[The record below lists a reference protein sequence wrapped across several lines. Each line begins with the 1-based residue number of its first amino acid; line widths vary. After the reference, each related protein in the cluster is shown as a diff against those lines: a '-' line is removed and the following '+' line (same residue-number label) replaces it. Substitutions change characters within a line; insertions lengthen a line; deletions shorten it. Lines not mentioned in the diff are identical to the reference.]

1 MRPGAEHRQ
10 QINTPHESCNMPSKF
25 FRVATEGATTDGR
38 EIQRDW
44 IKQMAKNFNRAKYGA
59 RVWLE
64 HLRGV
69 LPESSFAAL
78 GDVLAVEARTVEEGK
93 LALFAQIEALPSL
106 VAMNKA
112 GQKIYTS
119 IEVDPNFAKSGEAYL
134 TGLAVTDSPASL
146 GTEVLKFA
154 AQNPDASPYKGRKH
168 SEGALFS
175 AAVET
180 DLGLEGD
187 AETIASSILTKFSD
201 MLKNL
206 SGIAAPKH
214 TPETTEVFATKTLEV
229 LGAADAAIQQQ
240 AKELAAAKADNAKL
254 AGEFATLQTD
264 FKALTDKLSKQDGDP
279 TQRPPATGT
288 EGMAKADC

>member
-1 MRPGAEHRQ
+1 
-10 QINTPHESCNMPSKF
+10 MPSKF

-38 EIQRDW
+38 EIQRSW
-44 IKQMAKNFNRAKYGA
+44 IEQMAKNFNREKYGA

-64 HLRGV
+64 HMRGM

-78 GDVLAVEARTVEEGK
+78 GDVLAVESRTVEDGK
-93 LALFAQIEALPSL
+93 LALFAQIEALPAL

-112 GQKIYTS
+112 KQKIYTS

-154 AQNPDASPYKGRKH
+154 AGNPDASPFKGKKH

-180 DLGLEGD
+180 ELGLEGD
-187 AETIASSILTKFSD
+187 AESIASTLINKFSD
-201 MLKNL
+201 LLKNL

-229 LGAADAAIQQQ
+229 LGAADAAIQHQ
-240 AKELAAAKADNAKL
+240 AKELATEKAAREKL
-254 AGEFATLQTD
+254 AGEFS
-264 FKALTDKLSKQDGDP
+264 ALEKKFNELTVKLSKQDGGG
-279 TQRPPATGT
+279 TTRPEATGT
-288 EGMAKADC
+288 EGAVLADC

>member
-1 MRPGAEHRQ
+1 
-10 QINTPHESCNMPSKF
+10 MPSKF

-38 EIQRDW
+38 EIQRSW
-44 IKQMAKNFNRAKYGA
+44 IEQMAKNFNREKYGA

-64 HLRGV
+64 HMRGM
-69 LPESSFAAL
+69 LPESAFAAL
-78 GDVLAVEARTVEEGK
+78 GDVLAVEARPVEDGK
-93 LALFAQIEALPSL
+93 LALFAQIEALPAL

-112 GQKIYTS
+112 KQKIYTS

-154 AQNPDASPYKGRKH
+154 AGNPDASPFKGKKH

-180 DLGLEGD
+180 ELGLEGD
-187 AETIASSILTKFSD
+187 AESIASTLITKFSD

-206 SGIAAPKH
+206 SGITAPKP
-214 TPETTEVFATKTLEV
+214 TPETSDAFATKTLEV

-240 AKELAAAKADNAKL
+240 AKELAAEKAAREKL
-254 AGEFATLQTD
+254 AGEFSTLEKK
-264 FKALTDKLSKQDGDP
+264 FNERIEKLSAQDSS
-279 TQRPPATGT
+279 TTHRPEATGS
-288 EGMAKADC
+288 EGVVQADC

>member
-1 MRPGAEHRQ
+1 
-10 QINTPHESCNMPSKF
+10 MPSKF

-38 EIQRDW
+38 EIQRSW
-44 IKQMAKNFNRAKYGA
+44 IEQMAKNFNREKYGA
-59 RVWLE
+59 SVWLE
-64 HLRGV
+64 HMRGM

-78 GDVLAVEARTVEEGK
+78 GDVLAVEARTVEDGK
-93 LALFAQIEALPSL
+93 LALFAQIEALPAL

-112 GQKIYTS
+112 KQKIYTS

-154 AQNPDASPYKGRKH
+154 AGNPDASPFKGKKH

-180 DLGLEGD
+180 ELGLEGD
-187 AETIASSILTKFSD
+187 AESIASTLINKFSD
-201 MLKNL
+201 LLKNL

-229 LGAADAAIQQQ
+229 LGAADAAIQHQ
-240 AKELAAAKADNAKL
+240 AKELATEKAAREQL
-254 AGEFATLQTD
+254 AGEFS
-264 FKALTDKLSKQDGDP
+264 ALEKKFNELTVKLSKQDGGG
-279 TQRPPATGT
+279 TTRPEATGT
-288 EGMAKADC
+288 EGAVLADC

>member
-1 MRPGAEHRQ
+1 
-10 QINTPHESCNMPSKF
+10 MPSKF

-38 EIQRDW
+38 EIQRSW
-44 IKQMAKNFNRAKYGA
+44 IEQMAKNFNREKYGA

-64 HLRGV
+64 HMRGM
-69 LPESSFAAL
+69 LPESAFAAL
-78 GDVLAVEARTVEEGK
+78 GDVLAVEARPVEDGK
-93 LALFAQIEALPSL
+93 LALFAQIEALPAL

-112 GQKIYTS
+112 KQKIYTS

-154 AQNPDASPYKGRKH
+154 AGNPDASPFKGKKH

-180 DLGLEGD
+180 ELGLEGD
-187 AETIASSILTKFSD
+187 AESIASTLITKFSD

-206 SGIAAPKH
+206 SGITAPKP
-214 TPETTEVFATKTLEV
+214 TPETSDAFATKTLEV

-240 AKELAAAKADNAKL
+240 AKELATGKAAREKL
-254 AGEFATLQTD
+254 AGEFNTLQAN
-264 FKALTDKLSKQDGDP
+264 FNELSKKLSQQDGST
-279 TQRPPATGT
+279 TQRPEATGS
-288 EGMAKADC
+288 EGVVQADC

>member
-1 MRPGAEHRQ
+1 
-10 QINTPHESCNMPSKF
+10 MPSKF

-38 EIQRDW
+38 EIQRSW
-44 IKQMAKNFNRAKYGA
+44 IEQMAKNFNREKYGA

-64 HLRGV
+64 HMRGM
-69 LPESSFAAL
+69 LPESAFAAL
-78 GDVLAVEARTVEEGK
+78 GDVLAVEARPVEDGK
-93 LALFAQIEALPSL
+93 LALFAQIEALPAL

-112 GQKIYTS
+112 KQKIYTS

-154 AQNPDASPYKGRKH
+154 AGNPDASPFKGKKH

-180 DLGLEGD
+180 ELGLEGD
-187 AETIASSILTKFSD
+187 AESIASTLITKFSD

-206 SGIAAPKH
+206 SGITAPKP
-214 TPETTEVFATKTLEV
+214 TPETSDAFATKTLEV

-240 AKELAAAKADNAKL
+240 AKELATEKAAREKL
-254 AGEFATLQTD
+254 AGEFNTLQAN
-264 FKALTDKLSKQDGDP
+264 FNELSKKLSQQDSS
-279 TQRPPATGT
+279 TTTRPEATGS
-288 EGMAKADC
+288 EGVVQADC

>member
-1 MRPGAEHRQ
+1 
-10 QINTPHESCNMPSKF
+10 MPSKF

-38 EIQRDW
+38 EIQRSW
-44 IKQMAKNFNRAKYGA
+44 IEQMAKNFNREKYGP

-64 HLRGV
+64 HMRGM

-78 GDVLAVEARTVEEGK
+78 GDVLAVEARAVEDGK
-93 LALFAQIEALPSL
+93 LALFAQIEALPAL

-112 GQKIYTS
+112 KQKIYTS
-119 IEVDPNFAKSGEAYL
+119 IEVDPNFAKTGEAYL

-154 AQNPDASPYKGRKH
+154 AGNPDASPFKGKKH

-180 DLGLEGD
+180 ELGLEGD
-187 AETIASSILTKFSD
+187 AESIASTLINKFSD

-206 SGIAAPKH
+206 SGITAPKP
-214 TPETTEVFATKTLEV
+214 TPETTDVFTTKTLEV
-229 LGAADAAIQQQ
+229 LGAADAAIQHQS
-240 AKELAAAKADNAKL
+240 KELAAEKAAREKL
-254 AGEFATLQTD
+254 AGEFS
-264 FKALTDKLSKQDGDP
+264 ALEKKFNELTVKLSKQDGNP
-279 TQRPPATGT
+279 NERPEATGN
-288 EGMAKADC
+288 EGTVLADC

>member
-1 MRPGAEHRQ
+1 
-10 QINTPHESCNMPSKF
+10 MPSKF

-38 EIQRDW
+38 EIQRSW
-44 IKQMAKNFNRAKYGA
+44 IEQMAKNFNREKYGA

-64 HLRGV
+64 HMRGM
-69 LPESSFAAL
+69 LPESAFAAL
-78 GDVLAVEARTVEEGK
+78 GDVLAVEARPVEDGK
-93 LALFAQIEALPSL
+93 LALFAQIEALPAL

-112 GQKIYTS
+112 KQKIYTS

-154 AQNPDASPYKGRKH
+154 AGNPDASPFKGKKH

-180 DLGLEGD
+180 ELGLEGD
-187 AETIASSILTKFSD
+187 AESIASTLITKFSD

-206 SGIAAPKH
+206 SGITAPKP
-214 TPETTEVFATKTLEV
+214 TPETSDAFATKTLEV

-240 AKELAAAKADNAKL
+240 AKELATGKAAREKL
-254 AGEFATLQTD
+254 AGEFNTLQAN
-264 FKALTDKLSKQDGDP
+264 FNELSKKLSQQDSS
-279 TQRPPATGT
+279 TTKRPEATGS
-288 EGMAKADC
+288 EGVVQADC

>member
-1 MRPGAEHRQ
+1 
-10 QINTPHESCNMPSKF
+10 MPSKF

-38 EIQRDW
+38 EIQRSW
-44 IKQMAKNFNRAKYGA
+44 IEQMAKNFKRETYGA

-64 HLRGV
+64 HMRGM

-78 GDVLAVEARTVEEGK
+78 GDVLAVEARTVEDGK
-93 LALFAQIEALPSL
+93 LALFAQIEALPAL

-112 GQKIYTS
+112 KQKIYTS

-154 AQNPDASPYKGRKH
+154 AGNPDASPFKGKKH
-168 SEGALFS
+168 SDGALFS

-180 DLGLEGD
+180 ELGLEGD
-187 AETIASSILTKFSD
+187 AESIASTLITKFSD

-206 SGIAAPKH
+206 SGITAPKP
-214 TPETTEVFATKTLEV
+214 TPETSDAFATKTLEV

-240 AKELAAAKADNAKL
+240 AKELATGKAAREKL
-254 AGEFATLQTD
+254 AGEFNTLQAN
-264 FKALTDKLSKQDGDP
+264 FNELSKKLSQQDGST
-279 TQRPPATGT
+279 TQRPEATGS
-288 EGMAKADC
+288 EGVVQADC

>member
-1 MRPGAEHRQ
+1 
-10 QINTPHESCNMPSKF
+10 MPSKF

-38 EIQRDW
+38 EIQRSW
-44 IKQMAKNFNRAKYGA
+44 IEQMAKNFNREKYGA

-64 HLRGV
+64 HMRGM
-69 LPESSFAAL
+69 LPEGAFAAL
-78 GDVLAVEARTVEEGK
+78 GDVLAVESRTVEDGK
-93 LALFAQIEALPSL
+93 LALFAQIEALPAL

-112 GQKIYTS
+112 KQKIYTS

-154 AQNPDASPYKGRKH
+154 AGNPDASPFKGKKH

-187 AETIASSILTKFSD
+187 AENIASMLITKFSD

-206 SGIAAPKH
+206 SSITAPRP
-214 TPETTEVFATKTLEV
+214 TPETTNVFATKTLEV
-229 LGAADAAIQQQ
+229 LGAADAAIQHQ
-240 AKELAAAKADNAKL
+240 AKELAAEKAARDKL
-254 AGEFATLQTD
+254 AGEFS
-264 FKALTDKLSKQDGDP
+264 ALEKKFNELTVKLSQQDSSSTG
-279 TQRPPATGT
+279 RPEATGT
-288 EGMAKADC
+288 EGAVLADC

>member
-1 MRPGAEHRQ
+1 
-10 QINTPHESCNMPSKF
+10 MPSKF

-38 EIQRDW
+38 EIQRSW
-44 IKQMAKNFNRAKYGA
+44 IEQMAKNFNREKYGA

-64 HLRGV
+64 HMRGM

-78 GDVLAVEARTVEEGK
+78 GDVLAVEARTVEDGK
-93 LALFAQIEALPSL
+93 LALFAQIEALPAL

-112 GQKIYTS
+112 KQKIYTS

-154 AQNPDASPYKGRKH
+154 AGNPDASPFKGKKH

-180 DLGLEGD
+180 ELGLEGD
-187 AETIASSILTKFSD
+187 AESIASTLVNKFSD
-201 MLKNL
+201 LLKNL

-229 LGAADAAIQQQ
+229 LGAADAAIQHQ
-240 AKELAAAKADNAKL
+240 AKELATEKAAREKL
-254 AGEFATLQTD
+254 AGEFS
-264 FKALTDKLSKQDGDP
+264 ALEKKFNELTVKLSKQDGGG
-279 TQRPPATGT
+279 TTRPEATGT
-288 EGMAKADC
+288 EGAVLADC

>member
-1 MRPGAEHRQ
+1 
-10 QINTPHESCNMPSKF
+10 MPSKF

-38 EIQRDW
+38 EIQRSW
-44 IKQMAKNFNRAKYGA
+44 IEQMAKNFNREKYGP

-64 HLRGV
+64 HMRGM

-78 GDVLAVEARTVEEGK
+78 GDVLAVESRTVEDGK
-93 LALFAQIEALPSL
+93 LALFAQIEALPAL

-112 GQKIYTS
+112 KQKIYTS

-154 AQNPDASPYKGRKH
+154 AGNPDASPFKGKKH

-180 DLGLEGD
+180 ELGLEGD
-187 AETIASSILTKFSD
+187 AESIASTLITKFSD

-206 SGIAAPKH
+206 SGITAPKP
-214 TPETTEVFATKTLEV
+214 TPETTDVFATKTLEV
-229 LGAADAAIQQQ
+229 LGAADAAIQHQS
-240 AKELAAAKADNAKL
+240 KELAAEKAAREKL
-254 AGEFATLQTD
+254 ASEFS
-264 FKALTDKLSKQDGDP
+264 ALEKKFNELTVKLSAQDGN
-279 TQRPPATGT
+279 TAGRPEATGT
-288 EGMAKADC
+288 EGAVLADC

>member
-1 MRPGAEHRQ
+1 
-10 QINTPHESCNMPSKF
+10 MPSKF

-38 EIQRDW
+38 EIQRSW
-44 IKQMAKNFNRAKYGA
+44 IEQMAKNFNREKYGA

-64 HLRGV
+64 HMRGM

-78 GDVLAVEARTVEEGK
+78 GDVLAVEARTVEDGK
-93 LALFAQIEALPSL
+93 LALFAQIEALPAL

-112 GQKIYTS
+112 KQKIYTS

-154 AQNPDASPYKGRKH
+154 AGNPDASPFKGKKH

-180 DLGLEGD
+180 ELGLEGD
-187 AETIASSILTKFSD
+187 AESIASSLINKFSD
-201 MLKNL
+201 LLKNL

-214 TPETTEVFATKTLEV
+214 TPETTEVVATKTLEV
-229 LGAADAAIQQQ
+229 LGAADAAIQHQ
-240 AKELAAAKADNAKL
+240 AKELATEKAAREKL
-254 AGEFATLQTD
+254 AGEFS
-264 FKALTDKLSKQDGDP
+264 ALEKKFNELTVKLSKQDGGG
-279 TQRPPATGT
+279 TTRPEATGT
-288 EGMAKADC
+288 EGAVLADC

>member
-1 MRPGAEHRQ
+1 
-10 QINTPHESCNMPSKF
+10 MPSKF

-38 EIQRDW
+38 EIQRSW
-44 IKQMAKNFNRAKYGA
+44 IEQMAKNFNREKYGA

-64 HLRGV
+64 HMRGM

-78 GDVLAVEARTVEEGK
+78 GDVLAVESRTVEDGK
-93 LALFAQIEALPSL
+93 LALFAQIEALPAL

-112 GQKIYTS
+112 KQKIYTS

-154 AQNPDASPYKGRKH
+154 AGNPDASPFKGKKH

-180 DLGLEGD
+180 ELGLEGD
-187 AETIASSILTKFSD
+187 AESIASTLINKFSD

-214 TPETTEVFATKTLEV
+214 TPETPEVFATKTLEV
-229 LGAADAAIQQQ
+229 LGAADAAIQHQ
-240 AKELAAAKADNAKL
+240 AKELAAEKAAREKL
-254 AGEFATLQTD
+254 AGEFS
-264 FKALTDKLSKQDGDP
+264 ALEKKFNELTVKLSKQDGGG
-279 TQRPPATGT
+279 TARPEATGT
-288 EGMAKADC
+288 EGAVLADC

>member
-1 MRPGAEHRQ
+1 
-10 QINTPHESCNMPSKF
+10 MPSKF

-38 EIQRDW
+38 EIQRSW
-44 IKQMAKNFNRAKYGA
+44 IEQMAKNFKRETYGA

-64 HLRGV
+64 HMRGM

-78 GDVLAVEARTVEEGK
+78 GDVLAVEARPVEDGK
-93 LALFAQIEALPSL
+93 LALFAQIEALPAL

-112 GQKIYTS
+112 KQKIYTS
-119 IEVDPNFAKSGEAYL
+119 IEVEPNFAKTGEAYL

-154 AQNPDASPYKGRKH
+154 AQNPDASPYKGKKH

-180 DLGLEGD
+180 DMGLEGD
-187 AETIASSILTKFSD
+187 AESIASTLITKFSD

-229 LGAADAAIQQQ
+229 LGAADAAIQHQ
-240 AKELAAAKADNAKL
+240 AKELATEKAAREKL
-254 AGEFATLQTD
+254 AGEFS
-264 FKALTDKLSKQDGDP
+264 ALEKKFNELTVKLSKQDGD
-279 TQRPPATGT
+279 TTERPEATGN
-288 EGMAKADC
+288 EGAVLADC

>member
-1 MRPGAEHRQ
+1 
-10 QINTPHESCNMPSKF
+10 MPSKF

-38 EIQRDW
+38 EIQRSW
-44 IKQMAKNFNRAKYGA
+44 IEQMAKNFNREKYGA

-64 HLRGV
+64 HMRGM

-78 GDVLAVEARTVEEGK
+78 GDVLALEARTVEDGK
-93 LALFAQIEALPSL
+93 LALFAQIEALPAL

-112 GQKIYTS
+112 KQKIYTS
-119 IEVDPNFAKSGEAYL
+119 IEVDPNFAKTGEAYL

-154 AQNPDASPYKGRKH
+154 AGNPDASPFKGKKH

-180 DLGLEGD
+180 ELGLEGD
-187 AETIASSILTKFSD
+187 AESIASTLITKFSD

-214 TPETTEVFATKTLEV
+214 TPETSEVFATKTLEV
-229 LGAADAAIQQQ
+229 LGAADAAIQHQ
-240 AKELAAAKADNAKL
+240 AKELATEKAAREKL
-254 AGEFATLQTD
+254 AGEFS
-264 FKALTDKLSKQDGDP
+264 ALEKKFNELTAKLSTQDGS
-279 TQRPPATGT
+279 TTARPEATGA
-288 EGMAKADC
+288 EGSVLADC

>member
-1 MRPGAEHRQ
+1 
-10 QINTPHESCNMPSKF
+10 MPSKF

-38 EIQRDW
+38 EIQRSW
-44 IKQMAKNFNRAKYGA
+44 IEQMAKNFNREKYGA

-64 HLRGV
+64 HMRGM

-78 GDVLAVEARTVEEGK
+78 GDVLAVEARTVEDGK
-93 LALFAQIEALPSL
+93 LALFAQIEALPAL

-112 GQKIYTS
+112 KQKIYTS

-154 AQNPDASPYKGRKH
+154 AGNPDASPFKGKKH

-180 DLGLEGD
+180 ELGLEGD
-187 AETIASSILTKFSD
+187 AESIASTLITKFSD

-214 TPETTEVFATKTLEV
+214 TPETPEVFATKTLEV
-229 LGAADAAIQQQ
+229 LGAADAAIQHQ
-240 AKELAAAKADNAKL
+240 AKELAAEKAAREKL
-254 AGEFATLQTD
+254 AGEFSTLEKK
-264 FKALTDKLSKQDGDP
+264 FNELTEKLSAQDGN
-279 TQRPPATGT
+279 TTGRPEATGN
-288 EGMAKADC
+288 EGAVLADC